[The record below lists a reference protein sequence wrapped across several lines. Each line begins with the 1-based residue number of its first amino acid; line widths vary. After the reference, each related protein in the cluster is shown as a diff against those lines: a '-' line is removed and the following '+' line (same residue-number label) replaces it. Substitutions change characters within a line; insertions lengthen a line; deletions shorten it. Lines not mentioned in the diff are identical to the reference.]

1 MSTYT
6 TYHVGSSTALL
17 QHSNNTYI
25 KSSIGGRGNYR
36 KNPEVIQG
44 MSFDTTRGNSI
55 TAFQY
60 YPTMTG
66 ASTALPSG
74 ADKMKDKIFGLFKA
88 AR

>member
-1 MSTYT
+1 MSSYT
-6 TYHVGSSTALL
+6 TYQTGSSTALV
-17 QHSNNTYI
+17 QHSNNTYT

-44 MSFDTTRGNSI
+44 ISFETASGQSV

-60 YPTMTG
+60 YPTTTG

-74 ADKMKDKIFGLFKA
+74 ADRMKEKLVGFFK
-88 AR
+88 R